1 MKPSSDREG
10 NHRPSSGQTAP
21 TTTDFGAGE
30 VMTLAEVAVYLKVAE
45 KTVLRMVHKEQIPCA
60 KVASQWRFLRSMI
73 DDWLTAKMRVVPR
86 NDLARLI
93 ESSPDVVPL
102 SRLLT
107 DDLILL
113 DVQPGTKEQVLRQ
126 LVRPLIRTRIIDR
139 EQPFVDKLLERERI
153 VSTAVGKGVAIPH
166 HRNLRENPGSGP
178 VLVVGICRRG
188 TDFDSPGGE
197 KTRVFFLLCTDS
209 EVIHLRVLAK
219 VIRIADKEA
228 AMQQLTGAETVEE
241 VLRVLIRADQEG
253 G

>member
-1 MKPSSDREG
+1 MKSSSDREPH
-10 NHRPSSGQTAP
+10 HRLFADP
-21 TTTDFGAGE
+21 TTTDSGAGE

-45 KTVLRMVHKEQIPCA
+45 KTVLRMVHKGQIPCA

-107 DDLILL
+107 DGLILL

-126 LVRPLIRTRIIDR
+126 LVRPLIQARIIDQ
-139 EQPFVDKLLERERI
+139 EQPFLDKLLERERI

-166 HRNLRENPGSGP
+166 LRNPRENPGGGP
-178 VLVVGICRRG
+178 VLVVGICRQG

-197 KTRVFFLLCTDS
+197 KTQVFFLLCTDS

-219 VIRIADKEA
+219 VNRIAGKA
-228 AMQQLTGAETVEE
+228 ATMQQLTGAETVEE
-241 VLRVLIRADQEG
+241 VLRVLIRAD
-253 G
+253 

>member
-1 MKPSSDREG
+1 MKSSSDRERH
-10 NHRPSSGQTAP
+10 HRLFADP
-21 TTTDFGAGE
+21 TTTDSGAGE

-45 KTVLRMVHKEQIPCA
+45 KTVLRMVHKGQIPCA

-107 DDLILL
+107 DGLILL

-126 LVRPLIRTRIIDR
+126 LVRPLIQTRIIDQ
-139 EQPFVDKLLERERI
+139 EQPFLDKLLERERI

-166 HRNLRENPGSGP
+166 LRNPRENPGGGP
-178 VLVVGICRRG
+178 VLVVGICRQG

-197 KTRVFFLLCTDS
+197 KTQVFFLLCTDS
-209 EVIHLRVLAK
+209 EVIHLRVPAK
-219 VIRIADKEA
+219 VNRIAGKA
-228 AMQQLTGAETVEE
+228 ATMQQLTGAETVEE
-241 VLRVLIRADQEG
+241 VLRVLIRAD
-253 G
+253 

>member
-1 MKPSSDREG
+1 MKSSSDRERH
-10 NHRPSSGQTAP
+10 HRLFADP
-21 TTTDFGAGE
+21 TTTDSGAGE

-45 KTVLRMVHKEQIPCA
+45 KTVLRMVHKGQIPCA

-93 ESSPDVVPL
+93 ESFPDVVPL
-102 SRLLT
+102 SRLVT

-126 LVRPLIRTRIIDR
+126 LVRPLIQTRIIDQ
-139 EQPFVDKLLERERI
+139 EQPFLDKLLERERI

-166 HRNLRENPGSGP
+166 LRNPRENPGGGP
-178 VLVVGICRRG
+178 VLVVGICRQG

-197 KTRVFFLLCTDS
+197 KTQVFFLLCTDS

-219 VIRIADKEA
+219 VNRIAGKA
-228 AMQQLTGAETVEE
+228 ATMQQLTGAETVEE
-241 VLRVLIRADQEG
+241 VLRVLIRAD
-253 G
+253 

>member
-1 MKPSSDREG
+1 MKSSSDRERH
-10 NHRPSSGQTAP
+10 HRLFADP
-21 TTTDFGAGE
+21 TTTDSGAGE

-45 KTVLRMVHKEQIPCA
+45 KTVLRMVHKGQIPCA

-93 ESSPDVVPL
+93 ESFPDVVPL

-126 LVRPLIRTRIIDR
+126 LVRPLIQTRIIDQ
-139 EQPFVDKLLERERI
+139 EQPFLDKLLERERI

-166 HRNLRENPGSGP
+166 LRNPRENPGGGP
-178 VLVVGICRRG
+178 VLVVGICRQG

-197 KTRVFFLLCTDS
+197 KTQVFFLLCTDS

-219 VIRIADKEA
+219 VNRIAGKA
-228 AMQQLTGAETVEE
+228 ATMQQLTGAETVEE
-241 VLRVLIRADQEG
+241 VLRVLIRAD
-253 G
+253 